1 MIKNEQQYRLT
12 RAQANKFAAAAADF
26 ANDRA
31 PNLEPLRRKLYE
43 NAMLSQHEELLQ
55 QLGEYEAL
63 KQGSI
68 RALQVNSFEDLPVAL
83 IKARIASGMTQKDLA
98 DILNMKEQQLQRY
111 ENTEYAG
118 ASFTRLKEVIQAL
131 GLNVREE
138 LFVSEGVI
146 SRSNLFNNLARLGY
160 KKDFVLQK
168 LIPKKIAA
176 YLTSPITQGEEAIRQ
191 VVLQAASIIGRML
204 GVEPV
209 ELLGNEQLALDM
221 GAVNQARFKKASNAS
236 LQKIAPYTIYA
247 QMLALTLLAACRHLE
262 RRPIPST
269 IADFRTQIMQLY
281 GELTFET
288 GLRYAWHLGIPV
300 LPLNDTSHFHGACW
314 RVEGTNVIVLKQK
327 TNSSTRWLFDLLH
340 EVRHAAQNPE
350 QETLEIIE
358 SDDDFTR
365 EMISSKDEID
375 ANVFAGEVMLDG
387 RANELVIRAIRE
399 ANGQV
404 ELLKTRVQKLAES
417 EGVDAGALANY
428 LAFRLMAEKKLN
440 WWGAATNLQS
450 AGGNHW
456 EVARDI
462 VLQHARFDELP
473 EVERELLMNAL
484 H

>member
-1 MIKNEQQYRLT
+1 MIKNEQQYKLT
-12 RAQANKFAAAAADF
+12 KAQANKFAAAAAEF
-26 ANDRA
+26 ASAQA
-31 PNLEPLRRKLYE
+31 PDLSPLRRKLYE
-43 NAMLSQHEELLQ
+43 DAMRSQHEELHQ
-55 QLGEYEAL
+55 QLEEYEAL

-68 RALQVNSFEDLPVAL
+68 RTLQIDSFENLPIAL

-98 DILNMKEQQLQRY
+98 DILDMKEQQVQRY

-131 GLNVREE
+131 GLSVREE

-160 KKDFVLQK
+160 KKEFVLQK
-168 LIPKKIAA
+168 LVPKKIAA
-176 YLTSPITQGEEAIRQ
+176 YLISPILEGEAAIRQ
-191 VVLQAASIIGRML
+191 VVLQAASIISRML
-204 GVEPV
+204 GVEPAD
-209 ELLGNEQLALDM
+209 LLGNEQLTLDM
-221 GAVNQARFKKASNAS
+221 SAVHQARFKKASNVS

-247 QMLALTLLAACRHLE
+247 QMLALTLLDACRHLE
-262 RRPIPST
+262 RRPIPQST
-269 IADFRTQIMQLY
+269 AEFREQILQLF

-314 RVEGTNVIVLKQK
+314 RVDGANVIVLKQK
-327 TNSSTRWLFDLLH
+327 TDSSTRWLFDLLH
-340 EVRHAAQNPE
+340 ELRHAAQNPE
-350 QETLEIIE
+350 QETLAIIE

-365 EMISSKDEID
+365 EMISSTDEVD
-375 ANVFAGEVMLDG
+375 ANVFAGQVMLAD
-387 RANELVIRAIRE
+387 RANELSIRAIQE

-404 ELLKTRVQKLAES
+404 ELLKTRVQRIAATENL
-417 EGVDAGALANY
+417 DAGALANY
-428 LAFRLMAEKKLN
+428 IAFRLMAEKKLN

-450 AGGNHW
+450 SGGNHW
-456 EVARDI
+456 EVARDV
-462 VLQHARFDELP
+462 VLQYAQFDALP